1 MNANYFHFSR
11 KSRLR
16 RNKRHELKLMHIC
29 MFTEG
34 LKVLQG
40 MDLKNSVFIFQARI
54 LHILL
59 KPFVK
64 INQKLTSTDIYVVF
78 YQ

>member
-1 MNANYFHFSR
+1 
-11 KSRLR
+11 
-16 RNKRHELKLMHIC
+16 